1 LNLETP
7 LPYTLYIG
15 VSTMDDAQRYE
26 SAKRFVSVTGYVL
39 DILILVYLVRSGLSI
54 RIREFAETISVSP
67 WITIAL
73 YVLIIGAIFRVFDLL
88 LSFYSGYVLEHRF
101 ALSRQSIGGW
111 IRDQLKGLA
120 LGIPLGIAAVEVVYW
135 CLRSSPERW
144 WLYAS
149 LVFIGFVVLMTNLAP
164 VLLLPLFFK
173 FKPVEN
179 QDLQHRVD
187 RLAHR
192 TNTVV
197 CGIFEWALGEKTRK
211 ANAAVVGWGN
221 TRRIIVS
228 DTLLENFSGEEIEV
242 IMAHEL
248 CHHVK
253 NHIWQG
259 LALQA
264 ALTLAGFYSAFRM
277 LPALS
282 LHFGF
287 RSVADVANFPLFAL
301 VMSGVSLLILPLVN
315 SFSRRLET
323 QADAYALDI
332 TGDALAFV
340 SSMEKLADINLAN
353 KTPNKLIEFIFYSHP
368 CVEDRIKL
376 AADRVGQ
383 GV

>member
-1 LNLETP
+1 
-7 LPYTLYIG
+7 
-15 VSTMDDAQRYE
+15 MDESQRYE
-26 SAKRFVSVTGYVL
+26 SAKHFVSITGFVL
-39 DILILVYLVRSGLSI
+39 DVVILLYLLSSHATI
-54 RIREFAETISVSP
+54 QIREFAENISGWHWLTVA
-67 WITIAL
+67 I
-73 YVLIIGAIFRVFDLL
+73 YVLAIGAIFKIVDLP
-88 LSFYSGYVLEHRF
+88 LSFFSEYVLERRF
-101 ALSRQSIGGW
+101 GLSRQSVGSW
-111 IRDQLKGLA
+111 IADQLKGIALA
-120 LGIPLGIAAVEVVYW
+120 VPLGIAGAEIIYF
-135 CLRSSPERW
+135 LLASSPSHW
-144 WLYAS
+144 WIYTS
-149 LVFIGFVVLMTNLAP
+149 LVFVTFVVVMTNLAP

-179 QDLQHRVD
+179 PDLQNRVD
-187 RLAHR
+187 RLAKR
-192 TNTVV
+192 TNTAV

-259 LALQA
+259 LALQSV
-264 ALTLAGFYSAFRM
+264 LTFAGFYVASRVLPPFSA
-277 LPALS
+277 
-282 LHFGF
+282 HFGF
-287 RSVADVANFPLFAL
+287 RGPADVASLPLLAI
-301 VMSGVSLLILPLVN
+301 VMSAVSLLILPLVN
-315 SFSRRLET
+315 YFSRRLET
-323 QADAYALDI
+323 QADLYALDI

-353 KTPNKLIEFIFYSHP
+353 KAPNRIIEFIFYSHP

-383 GV
+383 NVS